1 MTEEKKKKK
10 PRRIKGEGSISYIE
24 KKKTY
29 RGFITIGYDTQTG
42 KQIKKYLYSKSRP
55 ELIKKM
61 QEFQKQEN
69 LLPSEKITFDSYFH
83 KFLLQ
88 IKKPELKDKSFERY
102 NGLYEKY
109 IKKAPFYYNKLVDIT
124 YSDIQIWY
132 NEANLP
138 PSSLLTINR
147 LIKSMF
153 KIAKIDKI
161 ITTNPLDDITIKKP
175 KKQKTEKYNVFTSQ
189 EQKTFLEY
197 LYQTTPEQEPLK
209 YLYILT
215 LATGLRLGEVLA
227 LEKTDI
233 RDGKVY
239 INKNLQRVKDEKG
252 KYHNKIITVK
262 TQSSESSVP
271 LIPKVKSM
279 LPEILNTTGNLLF
292 PDEKTNGY
300 IFKNRPYKRLRSLCK
315 KLNLNVI
322 TFHGLRHSYAT
333 RLFEQGIQIKTVQ
346 KLMRH
351 SDIKM
356 TMNIYIHV
364 MPDIVEDAINKLD
377 NIF

>member
-29 RGFITIGYDTQTG
+29 RGFITIGYDLQTG

-69 LLPSEKITFDSYFH
+69 LLPSDKITFNSYFH
-83 KFLLQ
+83 KFLYQ

-109 IKKAPFYYNKLVDIT
+109 IKKAPFFYNRLADIT
-124 YSDIQIWY
+124 YTDIQIWY
-132 NEANLP
+132 NEANIP
-138 PSSLLTINR
+138 PSSLQTINR
-147 LIKSMF
+147 LIKATF

-175 KKQKTEKYNVFTSQ
+175 KKQKTNKYNVFTSQ

-197 LYQTTPEQEPLK
+197 LYQTTLEQEPMK
-209 YLYILT
+209 YLYIFT
-215 LATGLRLGEVLA
+215 LSTGLRLGEVLA

-239 INKNLQRVKDEKG
+239 INKNLQRVKDENG
-252 KYHNKIITVK
+252 KYHDKILTVK

-271 LIPKVKSM
+271 LIPKVKNM

-292 PDEKTNGY
+292 PDEKTNSY
-300 IFKNRPYKRLRSLCK
+300 IFKNRPYKRLQSLCK
-315 KLNLNVI
+315 KLNLNII

-356 TMNIYIHV
+356 TMNIYVHV